1 MDNMSD
7 YTNVTYDLD
16 EREAFRE
23 NILSSLRS
31 GRLLVKN
38 KAGGS
43 VATFRC
49 PFCTKRK
56 TQCFLYKDILQHA
69 EAMAR
74 SSTKGTTEQTE
85 HVALVSYLKTD
96 LAQMSSPPPFRAPQ
110 MQLTTKA
117 PEREELIAQDLL
129 LCPWSMVIHNLQT
142 TVSVEGIIVGPSV
155 RDVKCS
161 FETFGP
167 KKVHV
172 IWGPKG
178 HAGIGVITFSRDFN
192 GWRNAQAF
200 ERWFRDRQH
209 GRNDWQK
216 IRDCNLPKDAEP
228 YGWLAR
234 KEDYYGRNEVKDDH
248 LVAKFLQ
255 SRGPLDLK
263 DIGMIGDD
271 LKNMHEQRYQH
282 LAEELL
288 EKTSDFHHLL
298 EEVEL
303 TKRSAESMIARLEEK
318 HKQELDQNQRKLDVV
333 NQQAEIQKK
342 HQAFQMALIRKHEM
356 ENEHLAEWIQFKKMS
371 LAKKHLM
378 ELENQRLDEMR
389 ESKKFLQLAHSIED
403 PEYLSDK
410 GVMNLEEK
418 IDLIEKQKAE
428 LIEELEELKVDND
441 AHNETIMALARR
453 ERLANDEVQ
462 EARQAAELAIGEI
475 GTPSTLYIR
484 KMGEI
489 DEGPWR
495 EACQQRY
502 ENHKDGWE
510 TVFRKKYSRWEETV
524 RNPSFAPFKYASVG
538 GNSERQIQFDY
549 SDKKLLKLQETLGD
563 EVVRTVV
570 RALEEIEEFNSCGR
584 YPVPRIW
591 NAKEGRIA
599 TLKEVIR
606 HLHCL
611 LKQTKRKKR
620 SRSNANA
627 HSAQAAP
634 SLLPM
639 QTNDPF

>member
-318 HKQELDQNQRKLDVV
+318 HKQ
-333 NQQAEIQKK
+333 
-342 HQAFQMALIRKHEM
+342 
-356 ENEHLAEWIQFKKMS
+356 
-371 LAKKHLM
+371 
-378 ELENQRLDEMR
+378 
-389 ESKKFLQLAHSIED
+389 
-403 PEYLSDK
+403 
-410 GVMNLEEK
+410 
-418 IDLIEKQKAE
+418 
-428 LIEELEELKVDND
+428 
-441 AHNETIMALARR
+441 
-453 ERLANDEVQ
+453 
-462 EARQAAELAIGEI
+462 
-475 GTPSTLYIR
+475 GTYVYTP
-484 KMGEI
+484 
-489 DEGPWR
+489 
-495 EACQQRY
+495 
-502 ENHKDGWE
+502 
-510 TVFRKKYSRWEETV
+510 
-524 RNPSFAPFKYASVG
+524 
-538 GNSERQIQFDY
+538 
-549 SDKKLLKLQETLGD
+549 
-563 EVVRTVV
+563 
-570 RALEEIEEFNSCGR
+570 
-584 YPVPRIW
+584 
-591 NAKEGRIA
+591 
-599 TLKEVIR
+599 
-606 HLHCL
+606 
-611 LKQTKRKKR
+611 
-620 SRSNANA
+620 
-627 HSAQAAP
+627 
-634 SLLPM
+634 
-639 QTNDPF
+639 